1 MKKQGIT
8 QEGLKII
15 ACSAMLADHIGA
27 VLVPEVG
34 LRIVGRLA
42 FPIYCFLLAEGAA
55 RTRNPK
61 KYGLRLALGAV
72 FSEIPFD
79 LLFFGGLTW
88 HHQNVMVTLLL
99 GFSMLMVIRQK
110 GSAMRKLLAAA
121 VFSGAAELLGA
132 DYGGLGVLMIALF
145 AVTRERKDRTAL
157 RTVGL
162 TVICWLLGGYGI
174 RLGVLQVPVQMFAV
188 CTMIPIACYSGAKAT
203 MSKAVQWVFYLFY
216 PLHLM
221 ILLILTS

>member
-15 ACSAMLADHIGA
+15 ACGAMLADHIGA
-27 VLVPEVG
+27 VLAPEVG

-72 FSEIPFD
+72 LSEIPFD
-79 LLFFGGLTW
+79 LLFFGELTW

-99 GFSMLMVIRQK
+99 GFLMLMVIK
-110 GSAMRKLLAAA
+110 HAGPAMRKLLAAA
-121 VFSGAAELLGA
+121 VFAGAAELLGA

-162 TVICWLLGGYGI
+162 TVICWFLGGCGI
-174 RLGVLQVPVQMFAV
+174 RLGALQVPAQMFAV
-188 CTMIPIACYSGAKAT
+188 CAMIPIACYSGAKAT
-203 MSKAVQWVFYLFY
+203 MNKAVQWGFYLFY

-221 ILLILTS
+221 ILLMLTS

>member
-1 MKKQGIT
+1 
-8 QEGLKII
+8 
-15 ACSAMLADHIGA
+15 
-27 VLVPEVG
+27 
-34 LRIVGRLA
+34 
-42 FPIYCFLLAEGAA
+42 
-55 RTRNPK
+55 
-61 KYGLRLALGAV
+61 
-72 FSEIPFD
+72 
-79 LLFFGGLTW
+79 
-88 HHQNVMVTLLL
+88 
-99 GFSMLMVIRQK
+99 
-110 GSAMRKLLAAA
+110 MRKLLAAA

-174 RLGVLQVPVQMFAV
+174 RLGALQVPVQMFAV
-188 CTMIPIACYSGAKAT
+188 CAMIPIACYSGAKAT